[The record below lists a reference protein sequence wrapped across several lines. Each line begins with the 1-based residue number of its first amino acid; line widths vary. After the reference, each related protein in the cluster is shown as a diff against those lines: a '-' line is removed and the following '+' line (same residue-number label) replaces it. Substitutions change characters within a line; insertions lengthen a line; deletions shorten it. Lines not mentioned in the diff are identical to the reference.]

1 LPERRRDSSPSAQ
14 NDKKRRAHNDRRAL
28 HCYNDTVLVTI
39 IGLGLIGGSI
49 GLALRQGEKLGWEIV
64 GYSRRQ
70 ETVANALSSGAIE
83 RGEANLEDAVRQA
96 DFVIIATPVLAIRE
110 IFSEIAP
117 HVPSGCIITDTA
129 STKVQVMKWAEEILP
144 PAVDFIGGHPMAGRE
159 TYGIQA
165 AEAELFRGCT
175 YCLTSSEKASPKSI
189 DTVIG
194 MVKKLGAMPFF
205 IDAQEHDNLVAG
217 ISHLPMLLSAALV
230 SLTTKNPSWSKMSK
244 LAASGYH
251 DLTRLASG
259 NPEVNSHIC
268 LSNKEAIVNWMD
280 KFSQEL
286 EKYRQLVAEGDKR
299 LEQALTEANKA
310 RQEWLNSLS
319 A

>member
-1 LPERRRDSSPSAQ
+1 M
-14 NDKKRRAHNDRRAL
+14 
-28 HCYNDTVLVTI
+28 LVTI

-49 GLALRQGEKLGWEIV
+49 GLALRQGNEPGWEIV

-70 ETVANALSSGAIE
+70 ETIANALSSGAIE
-83 RGEANLEDAVRQA
+83 RGETSLKDAVKQA
-96 DFVIIATPVLAIRE
+96 DFVIIATPVLTVKE

-117 HVPSGCIITDTA
+117 HLPSACIVTDTA

-144 PAVDFIGGHPMAGRE
+144 PKVGFIGGHPMAGRE
-159 TYGIQA
+159 TYGIQS
-165 AEAELFRGCT
+165 AEAKLFRGCT
-175 YCLTSSEKASPKSI
+175 YCLTSSKKASPKSI
-189 DTVIG
+189 DTVTG
-194 MVKKLGAMPFF
+194 MVKKLGAIPFF

-217 ISHLPMLLSAALV
+217 VSHLPMLLSTALV
-230 SLTTKNPSWSKMSK
+230 SLTTKNPSWSEMSK

-259 NPEVNSHIC
+259 SPEVNAHIC
-268 LSNKEAIVNWMD
+268 LSNKEAIVNWLD

-286 EKYRQLVAEGDKR
+286 DGYRQLVAGGDKR
-299 LEQALTEANKA
+299 LEQAFTAASKA
-310 RQEWLNSLS
+310 RQEWLNNLS

>member
-1 LPERRRDSSPSAQ
+1 
-14 NDKKRRAHNDRRAL
+14 
-28 HCYNDTVLVTI
+28 VLVTI

-49 GLALRQGEKLGWEIV
+49 GLALRQGKKPGWEIV

-70 ETVANALSSGAIE
+70 ETVATALSSGAIE
-83 RGEANLEDAVRQA
+83 RGAANLKDAVKQT
-96 DFVIIATPVLAIRE
+96 DFVIVATPVLTVKE

-117 HVPSGCIITDTA
+117 HLPSACIVTDTA
-129 STKVQVMKWAEEILP
+129 STKVQVMKWAEEMLP
-144 PAVDFIGGHPMAGRE
+144 PTVDFIGGHPLAGRE

-175 YCLTSSEKASPKSI
+175 YCLTSAEKASSKSI
-189 DTVIG
+189 DTVIS
-194 MVKKLGAMPFF
+194 MVDKLGAIPLL

-259 NPEVNSHIC
+259 SPEVNAHIC
-268 LSNKEAIVNWMD
+268 LSNREAIVNWLD

-286 EKYRQLVAEGDKR
+286 GRYRQLVAGGDKR
-299 LEQALTEANKA
+299 LEQAFTDASKA
-310 RQEWLNSLS
+310 RQEWLNNLS

>member
-1 LPERRRDSSPSAQ
+1 
-14 NDKKRRAHNDRRAL
+14 
-28 HCYNDTVLVTI
+28 VLVTI

-49 GLALRQGEKLGWEIV
+49 GLALRQGKKPRWKIV

-70 ETVANALSSGAIE
+70 ETVATALSLGAIE
-83 RGEANLEDAVRQA
+83 RSETSLKDAVKQA
-96 DFVIIATPVLAIRE
+96 DFVIIATPVLTVKE
-110 IFSEIAP
+110 IFSMIAP
-117 HVPSGCIITDTA
+117 HLPPSCVVTDTA

-144 PAVDFIGGHPMAGRE
+144 PTIDFIGGHPMAGRE

-165 AEAELFRGCT
+165 AEAELFRRCT
-175 YCLTSSEKASPKSI
+175 YCLIPSKKASPKSI
-189 DTVIG
+189 DTVTG
-194 MVKKLGAMPFF
+194 MVKKLGAIPFF
-205 IDAQEHDNLVAG
+205 INAQKHDNLVAG

-230 SLTTKNPSWSKMSK
+230 SLTTKNSSWSNMSK

-259 NPEVNSHIC
+259 SPEVNAHIC
-268 LSNKEAIVNWMD
+268 LSNKEAIVNWID
-280 KFSQEL
+280 KYTQEL
-286 EKYRQLVAEGDKR
+286 ERYRQLVTKGDKH

-310 RQEWLNSLS
+310 RQEWLNNLS

>member
-1 LPERRRDSSPSAQ
+1 
-14 NDKKRRAHNDRRAL
+14 
-28 HCYNDTVLVTI
+28 VLLTI

-49 GLALRQGEKLGWEIV
+49 GLALRREKKPGWEIV
-64 GYSRRQ
+64 GYSRHQ
-70 ETVANALSSGAIE
+70 ETVANALISGAIE
-83 RGEANLEDAVRQA
+83 RGETSLKGAVKQA
-96 DFVIIATPVLAIRE
+96 DFVIIATPVLTMKE

-117 HVPSGCIITDTA
+117 HLSSACIVTDTA
-129 STKVQVMKWAEEILP
+129 STKVQVMKWAKEILP
-144 PAVDFIGGHPMAGRE
+144 PTVDFIGGHPMAGKE
-159 TYGIQA
+159 TYGIQV

-175 YCLTSSEKASPKSI
+175 YCLTSSEKASTKSI

-194 MVKKLGAMPFF
+194 MVKKLGAIPFF
-205 IDAQEHDNLVAG
+205 IDAQEHDSLVAG

-230 SLTTKNPSWSKMSK
+230 SLTTKNSSWSKMSK

-259 NPEVNSHIC
+259 NPEVNAHIC
-268 LSNKEAIVNWMD
+268 LSNKEAIANWID

-286 EKYRQLVAEGDKR
+286 ERYRQLVAGGDKR
-299 LEQALTEANKA
+299 LEQTFTDASKA
-310 RQEWLNSLS
+310 RQEWLNNLS

>member
-1 LPERRRDSSPSAQ
+1 
-14 NDKKRRAHNDRRAL
+14 
-28 HCYNDTVLVTI
+28 VLVAI

-49 GLALRQGEKLGWEIV
+49 GLALRRGKKLGWEIV

-70 ETVANALSSGAIE
+70 ETVANALSLGAIE
-83 RGEANLEDAVRQA
+83 RGETNLKDAVKQA
-96 DFVIIATPVLAIRE
+96 DFVIIATPVLTVKE

-117 HVPSGCIITDTA
+117 HLSSGCIVTDTA
-129 STKVQVMKWAEEILP
+129 STKVQVMKWAKEILP
-144 PAVDFIGGHPMAGRE
+144 PTVDFIGGHPMAGRE

-165 AEAELFRGCT
+165 AEAELFQGCT
-175 YCLTSSEKASPKSI
+175 YCLTPSKKASPKSI

-194 MVKKLGAMPFF
+194 MVQKLGAIPFF

-251 DLTRLASG
+251 DLSRLASG
-259 NPEVNSHIC
+259 SPEVNAHIC
-268 LSNKEAIVNWMD
+268 LSNKEAIVNWID

-286 EKYRQLVAEGDKR
+286 KRYRQLVAEGDKR
-299 LEQALTEANKA
+299 LEQAFAEANKA
-310 RQEWLNSLS
+310 RQEWLNNLS